1 MKVGDLVKYTPRHKE
16 LQDLTGVVVES
27 CGDRLFRYDQIR
39 VLWSDADHAEGPVWD
54 WVSELRVV
62 SESR

>member
-1 MKVGDLVKYTPRHKE
+1 MKVGDLVKYAPRHKE

-27 CGDRLFRYDQIR
+27 SVDRFRYYQIR
-39 VLWSDADHAEGPVWD
+39 VLWSDADSAVWD
-54 WVSELRVV
+54 WVRELRVV